1 MSYMNRHISNDT
13 WIAYDGMSN
22 PEEKEIEVTVNF
34 ITEDG
39 FEKGYYEISYFSPR
53 NCRTQTF
60 YCERKDYLY
69 GRIYDMIQST
79 EKCDT
84 VYKYEES

>member
-1 MSYMNRHISNDT
+1 MSYVNRHISDDT

-39 FEKGYYEISYFSPR
+39 FEEGYYEIRYFSPR
-53 NCRTQTF
+53 NCSTHMF
-60 YCERKDYLY
+60 YAE
-69 GRIYDMIQST
+69 
-79 EKCDT
+79 CDF
-84 VYKYEES
+84 EIN